1 MRLAG
6 VQQRFIVVRA
16 GNIGRDVTSSCVLFK
31 CLLSGSDPARTR
43 WFKKNGKGSGTQR
56 QRQEGFP
63 KSRAEPNF
71 QSPKKKSS
79 SLHCTALVRRR
90 YLSFGF
96 CDLRWHNSE
105 HRGNWEQ
112 TIQLGLALTKCF
124 IVLYLISWK
133 ATDWSSTPL
142 KTSDRNYEWK
152 FFIHVAAPQN
162 HGIKSFIKKS
172 FLHSQSTS

>member
-71 QSPKKKSS
+71 KSQKKKLLSA
-79 SLHCTALVRRR
+79 LHCTSAQTLPIIWV
-90 YLSFGF
+90 

-105 HRGNWEQ
+105 HRGNWEE
-112 TIQLGLALTKCF
+112 TIQLELALTKCF